1 MNDFKTAILAVV
13 KDLVS
18 AEDVNINK
26 AIFTE
31 VFGVS
36 DLTST
41 HTFVG
46 GVRQGSVI
54 PIINNDADY
63 GAYSKADARACTMNN
78 ATITEDYATKVW
90 DLVELNGR
98 HAICVK
104 SLEENFLLFWG
115 SRKATLEDPTAE
127 PDYNDYLDFLT
138 EKVVKNMKAST
149 WRQAYL
155 GDKAHL
161 SDLVNGADGFIAQ
174 AEAMNGE
181 KVTLTG
187 ETGQDIYDSL
197 KTAYEAISL
206 KAWFDESQVVIKMT
220 KTMAQTLVNFLNS
233 LADASEYNVAV
244 LNPNAVVASRKF
256 TVAGL
261 YIFGI
266 KVEAHLE
273 IDRSMDA
280 IAEVDKMKAIITRKS
295 NLLVGAPKVDSLDQ
309 FRMFYDN
316 KDNQIYIDVA
326 TYFGVAIV
334 TDEYALIS
342 K

>member
-1 MNDFKTAILAVV
+1 MNDFKTAILSVV

-18 AEDVNINK
+18 AEDIDINK
-26 AIFTE
+26 AIFYE

-41 HTFVG
+41 HTLRTE
-46 GVRQGSVI
+46 VRQGSVI
-54 PIINNDADY
+54 LIGDNDADY
-63 GAYSKADARACTMNN
+63 AAYAKADERSCTMND
-78 ATITEDYATKVW
+78 ATIKENYSTKVW

-98 HAICVK
+98 TALCLK
-104 SLEENFLLFWG
+104 SLEENFLMFWG
-115 SRKATLEDPTAE
+115 ARKLVLEDPTAE
-127 PDYNDYLDFLT
+127 PGFKDYLDFLT
-138 EKVVKNMKAST
+138 EKVIRNMKAST

-155 GDKAHL
+155 GDKAHA
-161 SDLVNGADGFIAQ
+161 SNLVNGADGFFTQ

-181 KVTLTG
+181 KITLTG
-187 ETGQDIYDSL
+187 ETGQEIYDSL
-197 KTAYEAISL
+197 RKAYEAISL

-261 YIFGI
+261 HIFGI

-273 IDRSMDA
+273 IDRSLDA
-280 IAEVDKMKAIITRKS
+280 ISEVDKMKAIITRKS
-295 NLLVGAPKVDSLDQ
+295 NLLVGTPKVDSLDQ

>member
-1 MNDFKTAILAVV
+1 MNNFSTAILAVI

-36 DLTST
+36 DLTGT
-41 HTFVG
+41 HTFVP
-46 GVRQGSVI
+46 GVRQGSII

-63 GAYSKADARACTMNN
+63 AAYSKADARSCTMNN
-78 ATITEDYATKVW
+78 ATVSEDYATKVW

-115 SRKATLEDPTAE
+115 ARKVTLQDPTAE

-138 EKVVKNMKAST
+138 EKVTKNLKAST

-155 GDKAHL
+155 GDKAAT
-161 SDLVNGADGFIAQ
+161 SNLVNGADGFFAQ

-181 KVTLTG
+181 KITLTG
-187 ETGQDIYDSL
+187 ETGKDIYDSL
-197 KTAYEAISL
+197 REAYEAVSL

-233 LADASEYNVAV
+233 LADASMYNVAV
-244 LNPNAVVASRKF
+244 INPDAVVASRKF
-256 TVAGL
+256 TVNGL
-261 YIFGI
+261 YIFGL

-280 IAEVDKMKAIITRKS
+280 VAEIDKFKAIIARKS
-295 NLLVGAPKVDSLDQ
+295 NLLVGAPKVDSLEA